1 MFKEISKIESG
12 GKYEEKLVHCY
23 STVFCDKS

>member
-1 MFKEISKIESG
+1 MFKEISKTESG
-12 GKYEEKLVHCY
+12 GKYEKKLVHCD